1 MDDTPIVDFHNHA
14 GHWGRH
20 GLTDEPERFLRVM
33 DATGIDV
40 ACINGIFFGDA
51 WRGND
56 LVASIVEQH
65 PTRFVGAAFVTPHYP
80 EEAIGELDRAFDQLG
95 MKFLKIYP
103 PYFGRSVDDPA
114 YFPIYEWC
122 DDRGTAVMT
131 HQIFP
136 WDPPGT
142 TIERRF
148 GALSEK
154 FPNVK
159 WVLAHAGSG
168 GGKSVDA
175 VAATK
180 VSPNIYLETAAGEVT
195 HRGFERLV
203 EGAGA
208 DRVLYGSDM
217 PLFDARIDIAR
228 VVTAD
233 IPDDAKRR
241 ILGLNAIELLGLD
254 L

>member
-1 MDDTPIVDFHNHA
+1 MDDTPIVDFHVHV

-20 GLTDEPERFLRVM
+20 GMTDEPERFLRAM
-33 DATGIDV
+33 DATGVDV
-40 ACINGIFFGDA
+40 ACINCIFFGDA
-51 WRGND
+51 RRGND
-56 LVASIVEQH
+56 LVASIVEGH
-65 PTRFVGAAFVTPHYP
+65 PTRFVGAAFVTPYYP
-80 EEAIGELDRAFDQLG
+80 EEAIAELDRAFDQLG

-122 DDRGTAVMT
+122 NERGTAVMS

-148 GALSEK
+148 AALSER
-154 FPNVK
+154 FPNIR
-159 WVLAHAGSG
+159 WVLAHAGAG
-168 GGKSVDA
+168 GGRSRDA

-180 VSPNIYLETAAGEVT
+180 VSPNIYLETASGGSVHGGFAEVVN
-195 HRGFERLV
+195 R
-203 EGAGA
+203 AGA
-208 DRVLYGSDM
+208 DKVLFGSDM
-217 PLFDARIDIAR
+217 PLFDVRIDIAKI
-228 VVTAD
+228 VTAD
-233 IPDDAKRR
+233 ISDDAKRKV
-241 ILGLNAIELLGLD
+241 LGLNAIELLGLE